1 MADFTFLGE
10 LGQTLFTIPGWN
22 GGTVDDLDNYLR
34 SLGVTT
40 DRDKSWFY
48 RTGQD
53 AGYWINT
60 AFYDENGNEL
70 DTDEVINR
78 LSTGNKDI
86 YVTPQ
91 HGRFLANTRKK
102 IRGMLSAFGLKVKE
116 GGEWLIDNL
125 IENMG
130 YDKERGTWVDIT
142 KIGDKAVTT
151 ATKTDFDKLKG
162 LLKKNNIVGNDTST
176 SLVSGNWSL
185 PLEIKHVAAYQNQ
198 VAIDLLTET
207 ASYLKAAGYTISD
220 TTITKIALGQIVE
233 ERLTEDELTE
243 EERKHLGLFSVSI
256 ESYGSASNAD
266 DRLAFRA
273 VYCTNNLDADYNI
286 SASEDGYILAGTY
299 LIEKKD
305 YAVGPISTSAEN
317 GKMFYASGGIN
328 KGEIETDY
336 AVLENAYEPYRPVW
350 QNAITGGKYRS
361 DVDYAEPILDK
372 ENKITEYVLTINGE
386 KKLWNEFNGIIAFS
400 ASGNEYH
407 SLYGE
412 HLYPNFGALGT
423 ASVAFIVGDAVNI
436 SEDSEYYATFY
447 NIYENI
453 IGMDYTSA
461 IVYSLSRGDDSHYER
476 STKEDPRNTVTPR
489 AGFAYGTIHTTGIQN
504 GININFEK
512 TDDNAQVVDPDKT
525 LEEQYEGWVSN
536 GKAIVETYPRD
547 DTLTQDKGIALP
559 FPVAE
564 DATQEVAQDGTKVWD
579 YTKAAEDAIGAAAV
593 DKAAEIDAATKIDAA
608 LVNPTIN
615 PVIPGGKVDITTPS
629 GVGSGGLW
637 AIYNPTVAQIQNFGK
652 WLWEDPVEGLT
663 QPGDTLKKLFQN
675 PMDAIISLHKIYV
688 TPTTGGSQNIKVG
701 YLDSG
706 VSSNIVTN
714 RYVTKSLG
722 TVKITPLNANFMDFD
737 GVELTI
743 FLPFIGMR
751 SLDTSICMGAT
762 LSLTYRV
769 DILTGAIV
777 ASLTV
782 QKNNISGVVYQW
794 VGNMLESVPLTSSNF
809 SQAVNAIIGLVGSAV
824 TTIATGGATAPMI
837 AGAGINALGR
847 AGTSIQNCGSIGG
860 NAGALASKTP
870 YIVYSIVQTYNPY
883 NWQKIKGIP
892 DNVTQTVGKQAGYIE
907 ADEITGN
914 TTMTDEEFREC
925 EQVFATGVFI
935 N

>member
-10 LGQTLFTIPGWN
+10 LGKTLFTIPGWN
-22 GGTVDDLDNYLR
+22 GGTVEDLDNYLR

-40 DRDKSWFY
+40 DKDKSWFY

-53 AGYWINT
+53 AGYWLNT

-70 DTDEVINR
+70 DTEEVINR
-78 LSTGNKDI
+78 LNTGNKDI
-86 YVTPQ
+86 YITPQ

-102 IRGMLSAFGLKVKE
+102 IKGMLSAFGLKVKE

-130 YDKERGTWVDIT
+130 YDAARGTWVDIT

-151 ATKTDFDKLKG
+151 ATKTDFEKLKG

-220 TTITKIALGQIVE
+220 TTIRNIALGELVKE
-233 ERLTEDELTE
+233 SLTNEELTE
-243 EERKHLGLFSVSI
+243 EERTHLGLFSISLI
-256 ESYGSASNAD
+256 PSDLETD
-266 DRLAFRA
+266 ELRIQA

-299 LIEKKD
+299 LIEKKS
-305 YAVGPISTSAEN
+305 YAIGPISTSKEN
-317 GKMFYASGGIN
+317 GRMFYLSGAII
-328 KGEIETDY
+328 KGEIKSDFI
-336 AVLENAYEPYRPVW
+336 VLKNAYEPYKPVW
-350 QNAITGGKYRS
+350 QNAATSGKYRN

-386 KKLWNEFNGIIAFS
+386 KKLWKEFDGIIAFS
-400 ASGNEYH
+400 VSGNEYH
-407 SLYGE
+407 SIYGE
-412 HLYPNFGALGT
+412 HLYSNFGALGT
-423 ASVAFIVGDAVNI
+423 ASVAFIVGKALNI
-436 SEDSEYYATFY
+436 SEDSEYNSTFY
-447 NIYENI
+447 NIYEDI
-453 IGMDYTSA
+453 IGMNYTSA
-461 IVYSLSRGDDSHYER
+461 IVYSISKGVSGNYEK
-476 STKEDPRNTVTPR
+476 STKEDPLNTVFPR
-489 AGFAYGTIHTTGIQN
+489 VGFAYGTIHTTGIQN

-525 LEEQYEGWVSN
+525 LEEQYEGWISN
-536 GKAIVETYPRD
+536 GKAIVETYPKD
-547 DTLTQDKGIALP
+547 DTLTQDKGVALP

-564 DATQEVAQDGTKVWD
+564 DATQEVAQDGTRVWD

-629 GVGSGGLW
+629 GTGSGGLW

-688 TPTTGGSQNIKVG
+688 TPTTGGSQSIKVG

-706 VSSNIVTN
+706 VSSKIVTN

-722 TVKITPLNANFMDFD
+722 AVKITPLNANFMDFD
-737 GVELTI
+737 GVELTV

-782 QKNNISGVVYQW
+782 QKNNISGIVYQW
-794 VGNMLESVPLTSSNF
+794 VGNMLESVPLTSANF
-809 SQAVNAIIGLVGSAV
+809 SQAVNAVIGLVGSAV

-837 AGAGINALGR
+837 AGAGINAIGS

-883 NWQKIKGIP
+883 NWINIKGIP
-892 DNVTQTVGKQAGYIE
+892 DNVTQTIGSQSGYIE

-914 TTMTDEEFREC
+914 TIMTDDEYREC
-925 EQVFATGVFI
+925 EQMFATGVFI